1 MLQWPIIRVFFQGR
15 IGIAIFA
22 LVTGY
27 VCALKPIRQSK
38 AGNTEDAL
46 ISVAKSAFRRI
57 PRLFLPTMLATFL
70 IWCMTNMHFFQV
82 ARNCESVWLVITGPN
97 LDETWYEA
105 VVSLF
110 RESMYTWT
118 EHHNNY
124 DANQWTLQP
133 LLKGSM
139 MVYILLVGTVYC
151 RQEIRMAISL
161 CFFVY
166 FFLAGEGKQQN
177 SYSKVVRW

>member
-1 MLQWPIIRVFFQGR
+1 M
-15 IGIAIFA
+15 
-22 LVTGY
+22 
-27 VCALKPIRQSK
+27 
-38 AGNTEDAL
+38 
-46 ISVAKSAFRRI
+46 
-57 PRLFLPTMLATFL
+57 
-70 IWCMTNMHFFQV
+70 
-82 ARNCESVWLVITGPN
+82 ITGPN
-97 LDETWYEA
+97 LDKTWYEA

-110 RESMYTWT
+110 RETMYTWT

-139 MVYILLVGTVYC
+139 MVYILILGTVYC

-166 FFLAGEGKQQN
+166 FFFAGEGKQQH
-177 SYSKVVRW
+177 SCSKVMRWWS